1 LFGYMA
7 TPESVLKTVFGFDK
21 FKAQIQE
28 DAIKVIAERDRDVF
42 ISMPTGSGKSLCYQ
56 LPALLRSGV
65 TVVFSPLIALI
76 SDQLSHLKHLK
87 IAASSLHSKLTTN
100 ERQSL
105 LQDLQNANTV
115 PNTKLLYIT
124 PEQAETATCRSVLDS
139 LHQRQLLNYVAV
151 DEAHCVSQWGHD
163 FRPKYLNLGALRQ
176 RYDDVPWIALTAT
189 ATGKVIGDILRL
201 LKLKPPVVEFKHPC
215 YRPNLFYDVQFKD
228 TIANAEKHV
237 AEFMKEIFTKKGGS
251 GIVYCRT
258 RERCESFAADISGYG
273 IQCAAYHAGLSNKVR
288 DKVYNDWMVGKV
300 HVIVATISFGM
311 GVDKSDV
318 RCVVHWDLPKTL
330 TGYYQESGR
339 AGRDGN
345 RSYCRIYYCREERRV
360 GEYFTK
366 QSILNKKMSKDF
378 SPHAEKAMKVEFEEI
393 VSFCESLKCRHA
405 VFSAYFGGTLD
416 SCGGNCDFCTDPV
429 GCEKRKFAFDQIG
442 YSTSWTCKSEDDAT
456 ELYGGGRRGPDCY
469 YGETSKRS
477 RMNFEEAEK
486 ESRRLLIAQEMSKR
500 RKCATLTDASQNITA
515 DQDLSRPTVED
526 LIDSENSVSLIN
538 SQTRRAGLKALV
550 KGITSNLISAGKEE
564 INEEVRIK
572 IAAAIEYKAFTT
584 SRTPGNYQGKVSQKL
599 GGMKNSTSK
608 NELYPDIRDFLND
621 ELRKGDSLIDV
632 IPEISESVS
641 IAVEHGEKK
650 SEAEENVNLKNC
662 PSGSDGKLEVSVLFN
677 DDCSSLLPM
686 EKNNAQTC
694 SEKVITVEM
703 DLKCADS
710 SGEGKESEISQ
721 IEISTEPSQKRL
733 RIVETETFTT
743 VSLAEEDVQKD
754 NIAGPVQPEQSTIST
769 NNAVQVDSD
778 KNNDKKIPAVEIL
791 NPYWKMGRIRHKIL
805 FKNLARYLTHKVK
818 HLDEKAGGSRAI
830 SETVNFIF
838 QNLRVLET
846 DDQWQSIVAQ
856 RSKK

>member
-1 LFGYMA
+1 LFGSMA

-76 SDQLSHLKHLK
+76 SDQLSHLKRLK

-105 LQDLQNANTV
+105 LQDLQNASTV

-139 LHQRQLLNYVAV
+139 LHKRQLLNYVAV

-201 LKLKPPVVEFKHPC
+201 LKLKPPVAEFKHPC

-228 TIANAEKHV
+228 TIANGEKHV
-237 AEFMKEIFTKKGGS
+237 ADFMKEIFTEQGGS

-416 SCGGNCDFCTDPV
+416 SCGENCDFCTDPV

-456 ELYGGGRRGPDCY
+456 ELYGGGRRGPDCH

-500 RKCATLTDASQNITA
+500 RKYATLTDASQNITA
-515 DQDLSRPTVED
+515 DQDLSRPTMED

-564 INEEVRIK
+564 INEEVRIQ

-621 ELRKGDSLIDV
+621 ELRKGDSLINI
-632 IPEISESVS
+632 IPEISESAS

-650 SEAEENVNLKNC
+650 SETEENINLKNC
-662 PSGSDGKLEVSVLFN
+662 PSGSDDKLEVFVSSN
-677 DDCSSLLPM
+677 NDCSSLLPM

-694 SEKVITVEM
+694 SEKDITVEM
-703 DLKCADS
+703 DNKCADS
-710 SGEGKESEISQ
+710 SEEGKEYDQ

-754 NIAGPVQPEQSTIST
+754 SIAGPVQPEQSTIST

-818 HLDEKAGGSRAI
+818 HLDEKAGSRAI

-838 QNLRVLET
+838 QKLRVLET

>member
-1 LFGYMA
+1 MA

-21 FKAQIQE
+21 FKTEIQE

-42 ISMPTGSGKSLCYQ
+42 VSMPTGSGKSLCYQ

-76 SDQLSHLKHLK
+76 SDQLSHLERLK
-87 IAASSLHSKLTTN
+87 IAAGSLHSKLTN
-100 ERQSL
+100 AERQSL
-105 LQDLQNANTV
+105 LNDLLGAGSKV

-189 ATGKVIGDILRL
+189 ATGKVVGDILRL
-201 LKLKPPVVEFKHPC
+201 LKLKPPVAEFKHPC

-228 TIANAEKHV
+228 TIADGEKHV
-237 AEFMKEIFTKKGGS
+237 ADFLKQIFTEQGGS

-273 IQCAAYHAGLSNKVR
+273 IRCAAYHAGLSNKVR
-288 DKVYNDWMVGKV
+288 EKVYNDWMVGKV

-378 SPHAEKAMKVEFEEI
+378 SPHAEKAMKMEFEEI

-416 SCGGNCDFCTDPV
+416 RCGDNCDFCTDPI
-429 GCEKRKFAFDQIG
+429 GCEKRKFAFDQVG

-456 ELYGGGRRGPDCY
+456 ELYGGGRKGPDCY

-500 RKCATLTDASQNITA
+500 RKCATTSTNASQNITA

-526 LIDSENSVSLIN
+526 LIDSGNSVSLIN

-572 IAAAIEYKAFTT
+572 IAAAIEYKAFNT

-599 GGMKNSTSK
+599 GGMKNSASK

-621 ELRKGDSLIDV
+621 EIRKDDSLINIV
-632 IPEISESVS
+632 PEISESAS

-650 SEAEENVNLKNC
+650 HEAEEENINLKNY
-662 PSGSDGKLEVSVLFN
+662 PSGNDDKPEIFVSSK

-686 EKNNAQTC
+686 EKSNAQTC
-694 SEKVITVEM
+694 SEKDITVEM
-703 DLKCADS
+703 DNKCAAADS
-710 SGEGKESEISQ
+710 SEKRKEEHDQ
-721 IEISTEPSQKRL
+721 IEISSEPSQKRL
-733 RIVETETFTT
+733 RIVETETLTT
-743 VSLAEEDVQKD
+743 VSSLQKD
-754 NIAGPVQPEQSTIST
+754 SSSIAGPVQPEQSTIST
-769 NNAVQVDSD
+769 HNAVQVDSD

-791 NPYWKMGRIRHKIL
+791 NPYWKMGRIRHKML
-805 FKNLARYLTHKVK
+805 FKNLARYLTHNVK
-818 HLDEKAGGSRAI
+818 HLDEKAGSRAI
-830 SETVNFIF
+830 SEMVNFIF
-838 QNLRVLET
+838 GKLRVLET
-846 DDQWQSIVAQ
+846 DDQWQNIVAQ
-856 RSKK
+856 LSKK